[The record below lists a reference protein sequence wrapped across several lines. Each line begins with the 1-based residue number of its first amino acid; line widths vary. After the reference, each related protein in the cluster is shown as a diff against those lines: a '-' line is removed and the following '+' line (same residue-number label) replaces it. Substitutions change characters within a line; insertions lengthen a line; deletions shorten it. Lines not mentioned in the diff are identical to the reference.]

1 MIHVQEKPSK
11 YPMLVEHRFSVCGQ
25 ISISRLP
32 EGMKQQGRY
41 KVTLTHRGQDKALSW
56 TTDSDPQ
63 GAFCFQ
69 AKPGNYSVHVSLM
82 EL

>member
-1 MIHVQEKPSK
+1 
-11 YPMLVEHRFSVCGQ
+11 MLVQHRFSVCGQ

-41 KVTLTHRGQDKALSW
+41 KVTLTHKGQSSSR
-56 TTDSDPQ
+56 TIDSDPQ

-69 AKPGNYSVHVSLM
+69 AKPGDYSVHVRQKHLFNN
-82 EL
+82 LLVF

>member
-1 MIHVQEKPSK
+1 M
-11 YPMLVEHRFSVCGQ
+11 CGL

-41 KVTLTHRGQDKALSW
+41 KVTLKHLDQDKTSSK
-56 TTDSDPQ
+56 TIDSDPQ

-69 AKPGNYSVHVSLM
+69 AKPGDYSVHVRLIQIHTQNWVIFRVDR
-82 EL
+82 